1 VKILHFTLGPVQGF
15 VAQSRRTRDLWA
27 GSFLL
32 SLLSGHAMKAVLD
45 KGGSIAFPDVTHDKL
60 LEAIR
65 FQQGTPE
72 IGSIPNRFKAI
83 VPDDFDGSDCKQA
96 VLTAWRRVAD
106 AVWKNYVSPVDGGG
120 NDVQAI
126 WDRQIEN
133 FWDMAWVIGDEEQND
148 SSWLDQRKNWRTY
161 QPSHECGDHCTLMG
175 DWQELSGFIR
185 AQDSKKQDGFWKA
198 MRDNLGGSLDLGD
211 SERLCAIA
219 LIKRLYPL
227 VAEQAIGWKLHVRN
241 WPSTSY
247 MAAIPWLSAADATP
261 EAASYL
267 ATVERIRQASEG
279 YKPFGEYNTTL
290 GCLQNASK
298 FAKLDGG
305 YFHKSAVENKKT
317 VSLPDEDARQR
328 ILEHLTKVNQA
339 VGNAASSFY
348 VLLLMDGD
356 SLGKLLQNAGGNS
369 VSQALATF
377 TDGVGGIVRDHCG
390 KTVYA
395 GGDDVLALLPLDQAL
410 DAAQKLREHYL
421 KAFEQNNLQ
430 NKSTISAAVIFA
442 HYNQSFRAVLKEAH
456 HQLDDVAKEQNGRD
470 SIAVS
475 VLTGS
480 GRTVQWVSSW
490 NEETSSKIIT
500 DLLSELAKKFESDY
514 SSGFFYNIRERFELL
529 TDESR
534 QLIEGLE
541 PLQLLTAE
549 YQKNR
554 EKKAELK
561 DAEERVG
568 NLLRVCRTRKQGK
581 EDLRS
586 LHVDGALLVR
596 FLAGKGK
603 GVDA

>member
-1 VKILHFTLGPVQGF
+1 
-15 VAQSRRTRDLWA
+15 
-27 GSFLL
+27 
-32 SLLSGHAMKAVLD
+32 MKAVLD
-45 KGGSIAFPDVTHDKL
+45 KGGSIAFPDVNSDKL

-72 IGSIPNRFKAI
+72 IGSIPNRFKAL
-83 VPDDFDGSDCKQA
+83 VPDDFDGNACKQA
-96 VLTAWRRVAD
+96 VLAAWQRVAD
-106 AVWKNYVSPVDGGG
+106 AVWNNYVAQVAHDGH
-120 NDVQAI
+120 DVKAI
-126 WDRQIEN
+126 WDRQVEN
-133 FWDMAWVIGDEEQND
+133 FWDMAWVIGDEGQND
-148 SSWLDQRKNWRTY
+148 SAWLDQRKNWRTY
-161 QPSHECGDHCTLMG
+161 QPSHEGGDHCTLMG

-185 AQDSKKQDGFWKA
+185 AQDSKKQDGFWNKV
-198 MRDNLGGSLDLGD
+198 RNQLESKLDLGD
-211 SERLCAIA
+211 TERLCAIA
-219 LIKRLYPL
+219 LIKRLYPT
-227 VAEQAIGWKLHVRN
+227 VATEAIGWKLNVRS

-247 MAAIPWLSAADATP
+247 MAAVPWIREAQVKADMELRQRYVTLVQDHIKEANRGETRTDLKHIEREPFSQLDGQLYYKYAIASDKERTYIPDEATAKEALQNHLKKLNDAVSY
-261 EAASYL
+261 AAS
-267 ATVERIRQASEG
+267 
-279 YKPFGEYNTTL
+279 PFY
-290 GCLQNASK
+290 A
-298 FAKLDGG
+298 
-305 YFHKSAVENKKT
+305 
-317 VSLPDEDARQR
+317 
-328 ILEHLTKVNQA
+328 
-339 VGNAASSFY
+339 
-348 VLLLMDGD
+348 LLLMDGD
-356 SLGKLLQNAGGNS
+356 SLGKLLQNTDGNR

-377 TDGVGGIVRDHCG
+377 TDGVDGIVREHCG

-421 KAFEQNNLQ
+421 KAFEQHGL
-430 NKSTISAAVIFA
+430 KEASTISAAVIFA
-442 HYNQSFRAVLKEAH
+442 HYSQSFRVVLNEAH
-456 HQLDDVAKEQNGRD
+456 YQLDDIAKEQNGRD

-490 NEETSSKIIT
+490 NEETSSKLIT
-500 DLLSELAKKFESDY
+500 DLLCELAKKFESDY

-534 QLIEGLE
+534 QLIKGLE

-554 EKKAELK
+554 EKKAEFK

-586 LHVDGALLVR
+586 LHIDGALLVR

-603 GVDA
+603 GMDA